1 MINGLKLI
9 QSNTDT
15 ILSTVEDYESEIE
28 SLTKQLKEER
38 TVNEG
43 LERRTQELE
52 DEIKLLQSDLERL
65 S

>member
-43 LERRTQELE
+43 LERRIQELE